1 VACRKSGGIRFLI
14 NGNPN
19 FNIVLVFNVGG
30 VGDVRRVYV
39 KGSSTRWLPMTRNW
53 GMNWQIGTV
62 LVGQSLS
69 FRVVTSD
76 GRSCVSYNVAPS
88 SWSFGQTFVGSQF

>member
-1 VACRKSGGIRFLI
+1 MKTGGIRFLI

-19 FNIVLVFNVGG
+19 FNLVMVFNVGG
-30 VGDVRRVYV
+30 AGDVKAIFV
-39 KGSSTRWLPMTRNW
+39 KGSRTKWLAMQRNW

-88 SWSFGQTFVGSQF
+88 NWGFGQTFIGTQF